1 MSARNAKER
10 LSVPDVPE
18 LFANTQRVLFVRAR
32 NVAIGVTVFRNLLH
46 QTQKI
51 GDTYWNIAL
60 KGSMR
65 FRKTFRNVKVFSRS
79 C

>member
-1 MSARNAKER
+1 MSVRNVKER